1 MANMFLDAVNR
12 IKNLTPGNKGAPAA
26 TGNTS
31 DTTIAA
37 ASAESKPSTPS
48 TPASQNTRPTPG
60 KNNYG
65 RKDDKR
71 DESAGAQALTQ
82 NINPSTTKTP
92 SYTSSTNWRNT
103 EAGEAISLG
112 TATDAQKIEALEQ
125 GATAQN
131 VGFTNVDALP
141 DGKYINNSGKLD
153 DTANLL
159 KNATVEQTQTAAD
172 GSTIT
177 YQTSFDTLS
186 EEQKAQYDTEA
197 YADAVSR
204 ENIEKQTPKYEIR
217 TTTPESSR
225 IAFQIETARGTTS
238 TPGLREAAIEEQKVA
253 NRENLVI
260 GNFYTAGETLFTNPN
275 GSINLQDNIFEQLD
289 DWDAYDG
296 SGDYRKAKSIAAAVE
311 LPTYFI
317 GGGLAGGG
325 AKAAQIGINKLG
337 ATTAGKKIVD
347 VATSPIVKA
356 DSVVSPIL
364 AKTET
369 IGKKLDTTLEIVNGV
384 DTKVDKAVGFTS
396 ELLPFDNLVY
406 SVADASRPLNIAANS
421 VKTANLL
428 TVNIPALD
436 LATSAG
442 KNLLID
448 ALKYGYDAGSPVAVK
463 ASELLLNPLVKEW
476 QVVEASSKIVRSP
489 IIATKTSLE
498 VSRKGVYAVDA
509 FTRKKLPV
517 IMNAV
522 TTPTAL
528 AVNAG
533 TVAYGVDVGSRIAA
547 QPTTEKRLEQA
558 AAIALKEIPFGAAG
572 AIKGFTATEKIADK
586 LSTIGKTEIPY
597 KEIVAPG
604 IPLGD
609 YKPAQLQKSFEQN
622 RLIPEPYKIARSENP
637 RNYRGS
643 VSLNPDRTDFIEAF
657 HATGSGQYFGKRVTV
672 AEGSSEVSGLWTAP
686 KAVEHF
692 LGDLDNTSPRFAI
705 LAREFGRTPQSK
717 ILDIRADPKIKFL
730 DWDKAARE
738 AGYSRGQVMRDPEL
752 RKEVGDAYIEKYTEF
767 GEAISP
773 SLKNEYEAVFKP
785 GTELKRLRRKY
796 YTRAPSGKVI
806 PIDEY
811 KVTNKSNALSRP
823 EAKQEKAIKTTDK
836 DYDTATFKAL
846 SSYSKSRTNRPQL
859 PAFSAYRPARVEAV
873 KIPSYTKMSG
883 NSSIKTQLPATLSSP
898 LSPSATRVVSPL
910 SPRLSSVPSSVKKS
924 QSSTISNKTGK
935 SSASPYSYS
944 GYKPGFAYPGDVR
957 KKKEPRAKEPEYY
970 TAARVG
976 RIDRLSIVDPAE
988 MIGRGSL
995 TDRSRPDRVFN
1006 REVLYITDGQIG
1018 TKKPKGRI
1026 RK

>member
-1 MANMFLDAVNR
+1 MANMFIEAVNR
-12 IKNLTPGNKGAPAA
+12 IQNLTSGNKGAPAA

-37 ASAESKPSTPS
+37 AQAETTTPAPS

-60 KNNYG
+60 K
-65 RKDDKR
+65 KR
-71 DESAGAQALTQ
+71 QESAGAQALTQ
-82 NINPSTTKTP
+82 NINTSTTQTP
-92 SYTSSTNWRNT
+92 SSSSSSPKTTNWRNT

-112 TATDAQKIEALEQ
+112 TATDTQKIEALEQ

-141 DGKYINNSGKLD
+141 DGKYINSSGKLD

-204 ENIEKQTPKYEIR
+204 ENIEKQTTKTEIN
-217 TTTPESSR
+217 PSISLGIPLDGSSR
-225 IAFQIETARGTTS
+225 QYRNALQNEIALGKTI
-238 TPGLREAAIEEQKVA
+238 TPGLRELAEEEQKQA
-253 NRENLVI
+253 HRENLI
-260 GNFYTAGETLFTNPN
+260 YGNFYTFWETVLKNPD
-275 GSINLQDNIFEQLD
+275 GSWNLGGPMQDNLFEQLAE
-289 DWDAYDG
+289 WDAYDG
-296 SGDYRKAKSIAAAVE
+296 SGEYRKAKSIAAAVE
-311 LPTYFI
+311 LPTYLI
-317 GGGLAGGG
+317 GGGLAGGA
-325 AKAAQIGINKLG
+325 AKAAQIGITKFG
-337 ATTAGKKIVD
+337 ATKVGGKIVD
-347 VATSPIVKA
+347 VATR
-356 DSVVSPIL
+356 PIL
-364 AKTET
+364 KPASITNP
-369 IGKKLDTTLEIVNGV
+369 KLNAVLEI
-384 DTKVDKAVGFTS
+384 T
-396 ELLPFDNLVY
+396 
-406 SVADASRPLNIAANS
+406 
-421 VKTANLL
+421 
-428 TVNIPALD
+428 
-436 LATSAG
+436 
-442 KNLLID
+442 
-448 ALKYGYDAGSPVAVK
+448 
-463 ASELLLNPLVKEW
+463 
-476 QVVEASSKIVRSP
+476 
-489 IIATKTSLE
+489 
-498 VSRKGVYAVDA
+498 
-509 FTRKKLPV
+509 
-517 IMNAV
+517 

-528 AVNAG
+528 AVNTG

-717 ILDIRADPKIKFL
+717 ILDIRAEPKIKFL

-738 AGYSRGQVMRDPEL
+738 AGYSRGQVMRNPEL

-811 KVTNKSNALSRP
+811 KVANKPNALSRL

-846 SSYSKSRTNRPQL
+846 SSSSKSSPNRPQL

-883 NSSIKTQLPATLSSP
+883 NSSIKTQLPASFSSSIPSESRAASP
-898 LSPSATRVVSPL
+898 LSS
-910 SPRLSSVPSSVKKS
+910 RLSSTGPSSVKKGA
-924 QSSTISNKTGK
+924 SSAISNKTGK
-935 SSASPYSYS
+935 SSATPYSYS
-944 GYKPGFAYPGDVR
+944 GYKPGIAYPGDIR

-995 TDRSRPDRVFN
+995 TDRSRPDRVFS

>member
-1 MANMFLDAVNR
+1 MFIEAVNK
-12 IKNLTPGNKGAPAA
+12 IQNLTSGNKGAPAA

-37 ASAESKPSTPS
+37 AQAETTTPAPP

-60 KNNYG
+60 K
-65 RKDDKR
+65 KR
-71 DESAGAQALTQ
+71 QDSAGAQALTQ
-82 NINPSTTKTP
+82 NINSSNTPTP
-92 SYTSSTNWRNT
+92 SSPSSSPKTTNWRNT

-112 TATDAQKIEALEQ
+112 TATDTQKIEALEQ

-141 DGKYINNSGKLD
+141 DGKYINSSGKLD

-225 IAFQIETARGTTS
+225 FAFLIETARGTTS

-253 NRENLVI
+253 NREDLVI
-260 GNFYTAGETLFTNPN
+260 GNFYTAGETLFTNPT

-317 GGGLAGGG
+317 SGGLAGGG

-337 ATTAGKKIVD
+337 ATKVGGKIVD
-347 VATSPIVKA
+347 VATRPIVKPA
-356 DSVVSPIL
+356 SITNP
-364 AKTET
+364 
-369 IGKKLDTTLEIVNGV
+369 KLTAVLEI
-384 DTKVDKAVGFTS
+384 T
-396 ELLPFDNLVY
+396 
-406 SVADASRPLNIAANS
+406 
-421 VKTANLL
+421 
-428 TVNIPALD
+428 
-436 LATSAG
+436 
-442 KNLLID
+442 
-448 ALKYGYDAGSPVAVK
+448 
-463 ASELLLNPLVKEW
+463 
-476 QVVEASSKIVRSP
+476 
-489 IIATKTSLE
+489 
-498 VSRKGVYAVDA
+498 
-509 FTRKKLPV
+509 
-517 IMNAV
+517 

-558 AAIALKEIPFGAAG
+558 AAIALKEIPSGAIG

-643 VSLNPDRTDFIEAF
+643 VSLNLDRTDFIEAF

-705 LAREFGRTPQSK
+705 LAREFGRAPQSK

-811 KVTNKSNALSRP
+811 KVANKPNALSRL

-846 SSYSKSRTNRPQL
+846 SSSSSKSRTDRPQL

-873 KIPSYTKMSG
+873 KIPSYTKTSG
-883 NSSIKTQLPATLSSP
+883 NSSIKTQLPASFSSSIPSESRAPPPLSSRL
-898 LSPSATRVVSPL
+898 LSAG
-910 SPRLSSVPSSVKKS
+910 PSSVKKGA
-924 QSSTISNKTGK
+924 SSAISNKTGK
-935 SSASPYSYS
+935 SSATPYSYS
-944 GYKPGFAYPGDVR
+944 GYKPGIAYPGDVR

-995 TDRSRPDRVFN
+995 TDRSRPDRVFS
-1006 REVLYITDGQIG
+1006 REVLYIADGQIG